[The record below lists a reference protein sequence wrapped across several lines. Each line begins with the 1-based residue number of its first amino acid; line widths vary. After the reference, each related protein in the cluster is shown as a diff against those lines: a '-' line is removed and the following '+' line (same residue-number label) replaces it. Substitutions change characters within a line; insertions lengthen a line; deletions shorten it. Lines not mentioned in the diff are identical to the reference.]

1 MENTKLLSKIVPA
14 GVKKH
19 LSSISSENII
29 AYVAIFN
36 VIFIALVLLVG
47 SIITSDMVTVI
58 GSSILA
64 LTLVLY
70 IIVSGDKVRLWGV
83 FPFIVTAILCYGV
96 LVISP
101 SSKYLVFLILT
112 VPILAFAIIGLKKG
126 QLFSLL
132 YGLLI
137 LVTFYF
143 PIDGNR
149 LFVLDQLSKV
159 IVITAYIVQ
168 HISVFMIFKI
178 YDRSSTLLK
187 DTRSEKLQESKQHE
201 DLLVD
206 LSYHI
211 RMPLNNIMMASEI
224 LSNANLD
231 DYHIEMVDT
240 IQASTNNLV
249 SVLNAMIK
257 KTASVQQVDSKKE
270 VVFSLSNVMNSTV
283 KVFTAQLSDVSF
295 NFTINSNL
303 SRTYI
308 GDPVKLRQVFLNII
322 ECILKNK
329 VTQSVNIEII
339 IDEISGDDEGTRIL
353 FEFRSNKPLLLPLKQ
368 NEILLSKS
376 QEELINILD
385 LTISK
390 HVVNRNGGEL
400 NVTLTMDDAIIK
412 FDYMLKSNSPQ
423 SLTPNFDA
431 NISDDKKATPTAS
444 SAMTDVDLSRV
455 KVLLVEDNLINQKII
470 LLSLKKMVSS
480 IDIANNGKEALDKF
494 GTSKYD
500 IILMDVQMP
509 IMNGYVTTKKIRE
522 IESSINT
529 HTPIIAITANA
540 LLGDRE
546 ECISFGMDDYISKPF
561 QIEVLVQKMKVLL
574 RNKQ

>member
-112 VPILAFAIIGLKKG
+112 VPILAFARIGLKKG

-187 DTRSEKLQESKQHE
+187 DTRSEKMQESKQHE